1 MLGLV
6 LGPSS
11 VVVSLVVFAATV
23 CDKRLVFASNVWAR
37 SPLAV
42 LLIPIIRF
50 PAVGAVD
57 VRLDYW
63 GPHISARES
72 TLIQAGRIQPE
83 APIGSMRR
91 LSLVAVVVVAGM
103 VVVVWP
109 LCRLEFVVAVKISLW
124 CPHQ

>member
-1 MLGLV
+1 
-6 LGPSS
+6 
-11 VVVSLVVFAATV
+11 VVVAAIV

-42 LLIPIIRF
+42 LMIPIIRF

-63 GPHISARES
+63 GPHISARGS
-72 TLIQAGRIQPE
+72 TSIQAGRIQPE
-83 APIGSMRR
+83 APIGSMRD
-91 LSLVAVVVVAGM
+91 LSPVAV

-109 LCRLEFVVAVKISLW
+109 LCRLEFVVAVKISLG